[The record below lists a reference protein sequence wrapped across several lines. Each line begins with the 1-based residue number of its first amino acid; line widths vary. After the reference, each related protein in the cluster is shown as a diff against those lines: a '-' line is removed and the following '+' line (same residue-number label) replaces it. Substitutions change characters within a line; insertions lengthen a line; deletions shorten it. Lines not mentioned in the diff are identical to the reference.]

1 MVTSWRHRLSSLY
14 GESTRR
20 KTKKKNNSWRSFN
33 NTWATHQNDSWNH
46 SEFTNILPC
55 HFIHV
60 IINTCGACKN
70 IVTHPI
76 EVLPCKKVICRDCC
90 LNLVGKKPDFIK
102 CPVCDQNHATTCE
115 SFSQISPV
123 VDNLLREIFVKCPKC
138 MRPISLLEVDAECH
152 QHNNT
157 NSWRYYQSAPRSRT
171 NNSWK
176 TGC

>member
-20 KTKKKNNSWRSFN
+20 NTKKKNNSWRSFN

-90 LNLVGKKPDFIK
+90 SNLVSTYVNNKKK
-102 CPVCDQNHATTCE
+102 
-115 SFSQISPV
+115 QISSRLWRKFFAIQFFSSHTNMV
-123 VDNLLREIFVKCPKC
+123 YVFLTRKLLNGRAAVNL
-138 MRPISLLEVDAECH
+138 
-152 QHNNT
+152 
-157 NSWRYYQSAPRSRT
+157 RSG
-171 NNSWK
+171 K
-176 TGC
+176 L